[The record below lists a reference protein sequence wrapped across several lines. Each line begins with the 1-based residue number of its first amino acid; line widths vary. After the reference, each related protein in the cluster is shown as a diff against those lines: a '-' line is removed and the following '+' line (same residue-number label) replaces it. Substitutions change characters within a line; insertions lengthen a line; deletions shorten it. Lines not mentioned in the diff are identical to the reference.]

1 MRYLVRTYTNPGDTV
16 LDFTMGSG
24 STGVAAIME
33 GRNFIGIELD
43 ARYYRIAERRIA
55 NAQPPL
61 FVADAPAVP
70 EPEQVAMFG

>member
-1 MRYLVRTYTNPGDTV
+1 
-16 LDFTMGSG
+16 
-24 STGVAAIME
+24 ME

-43 ARYYRIAERRIA
+43 PRYYAIAEKRIA

-70 EPEQVAMFG
+70 EPEQVNLFGD